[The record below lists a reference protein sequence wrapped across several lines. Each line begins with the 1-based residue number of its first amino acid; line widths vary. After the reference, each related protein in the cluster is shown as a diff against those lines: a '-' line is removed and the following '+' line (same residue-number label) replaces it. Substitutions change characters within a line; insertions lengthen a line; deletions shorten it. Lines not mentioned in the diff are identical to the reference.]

1 MRDLNVGND
10 PTTYNLLFVCTG
22 NTCRSPMA
30 AAIAERE
37 KRRRGWHH
45 VAIRSAGTGAMD
57 GAPASAET
65 VAVLREQGIETAD
78 HFSEMLSGEHIR
90 WADLILVMSLSHMY
104 AVNDLGGG
112 EKVALITDFLE
123 GDEIGS
129 GVEDPFGSGL
139 EAYRR
144 AFVQLEQAVMGLMSR
159 LEPILSP

>member
-1 MRDLNVGND
+1 MREPSVGND

-30 AAIAERE
+30 AAIALRE
-37 KRRRGWHH
+37 KHRRGWHH
-45 VAIRSAGTGAMD
+45 VEIRSAGTGAAD
-57 GAPASAET
+57 GAPATKET
-65 VAVLREQGIETAD
+65 LEVLKEQGIESPD
-78 HFSEMLSGEHIR
+78 HHSALLTTDLVR

-123 GDEIGS
+123 GDEVGS
-129 GVEDPFGSGL
+129 GVEDPFGAGL

-144 AFVQLEQAVMGLMSR
+144 TFVQLEQAVMGLMSR